1 MTKKKTPLG
10 LRNKRVS
17 TMFRLL
23 FSKAVTVGV
32 PKNVSETEFFSYMNE
47 KCNLQ
52 RSGFKKWTARPKKE
66 RLSVFQK
73 MRLSGV
79 AGILL
84 FSSVALMV
92 LLAAYS
98 AYFVTFMQD
107 SPEFVFWGNFGGI
120 LVGILIAMFQ
130 DFIFGAK
137 MPVVTARSQVDGLL
151 RGGDAGAMRI
161 GIYYYICLSEKSRVS
176 FSLGDGGETDIFTEY
191 RAINKKESGKK
202 RETVLLRRLNFKDWE
217 LRQSD
222 ATARRFWGNA
232 QIRSFILKEISI
244 SVLMTALICLESGML
259 CYLTKTLYHI
269 IPAAVVTALLIFE
282 MCVAFAKHK

>member
-1 MTKKKTPLG
+1 MTKKKIPLG

-107 SPEFVFWGNFGGI
+107 SPEFVFLGQFRRY
-120 LVGILIAMFQ
+120 F
-130 DFIFGAK
+130 
-137 MPVVTARSQVDGLL
+137 
-151 RGGDAGAMRI
+151 
-161 GIYYYICLSEKSRVS
+161 SRYSHCNVS
-176 FSLGDGGETDIFTEY
+176 GFY
-191 RAINKKESGKK
+191 
-202 RETVLLRRLNFKDWE
+202 LRRKD
-217 LRQSD
+217 
-222 ATARRFWGNA
+222 ARRY
-232 QIRSFILKEISI
+232 RK
-244 SVLMTALICLESGML
+244 
-259 CYLTKTLYHI
+259 
-269 IPAAVVTALLIFE
+269 
-282 MCVAFAKHK
+282 VAS